1 MKIYRILALFL
12 LTISTFPIQA
22 GIGSQAGNIPQEG
35 KDPQTEKNDKVDG
48 FCDIKNTAFQ
58 ASELLT
64 YKVFYTVVGA
74 YFGAGEATFRTNIE
88 QFNNR
93 PVYHITGEGKTYP
106 FYDGIFKVRDKYETY
121 LDTAT
126 FQPYRF
132 VRNVNEGGYKKFE
145 NVTFNKT
152 TNAAVTNDGVFK
164 VPTCIQ
170 DVLSAIYYA
179 RNIDFDKYKPNDK
192 INFSLFLDKEV
203 FEMYIRYLG
212 KETVKTK
219 YGKFKAIKF
228 KPLLIKG
235 TIFEGGE
242 KMTVWVS
249 DDKNHVPLRVESPI
263 SVGSVKVDMISYR
276 NLRHQL
282 TSLIDLR

>member
-1 MKIYRILALFL
+1 MKLYRTLASL
-12 LTISTFPIQA
+12 LLIVISFPLR
-22 GIGSQAGNIPQEG
+22 AGNP
-35 KDPQTEKNDKVDG
+35 DDG

-64 YKVFYTVVGA
+64 YKVFYTVAGA
-74 YFGAGEATFRTNIE
+74 YFGAGEANFRSTIE
-88 QFNNR
+88 HLNNK
-93 PVYHITGEGKTYP
+93 PVYHITGDGSTYG

-121 LDTAT
+121 IDTAT
-126 FQPYRF
+126 MQPYRF
-132 VRNVNEGGYKKFE
+132 IRNISEGGYKKYE

-152 TNAAVTNDGVFK
+152 TDVAITNDGTYK
-164 VPTCIQ
+164 VPSCVQ

-179 RNIDFDKYKPNDK
+179 RNIDFNKYKPNDK
-192 INFSLFLDKEV
+192 ITFSLFLDKEI

-219 YGKFKAIKF
+219 YGKFRAIKF

-249 DDKNHVPLRVESPI
+249 DDRNHVPLRIESPI
-263 SVGSVKVDMISYR
+263 SVGSIKVDMISYR
-276 NLRHQL
+276 NLRYDL
-282 TSLIDLR
+282 TSLIELR